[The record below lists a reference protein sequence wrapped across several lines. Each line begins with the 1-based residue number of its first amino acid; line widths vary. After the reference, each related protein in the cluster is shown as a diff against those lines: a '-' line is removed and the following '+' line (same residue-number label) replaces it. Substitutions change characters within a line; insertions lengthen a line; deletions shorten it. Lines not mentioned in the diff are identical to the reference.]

1 MTTPSTAPRPSAGL
15 MVAPFPQPAQL
26 VRLAYRE
33 LHIAATGTKEQIAAL
48 GDPALL
54 PRPWDPASCI
64 QPQLR
69 RQVWEWLEQVVTWL
83 NSEYVWDAEA
93 AVLPCWPQHPHLVH
107 EIAVLADQRRRTGAE
122 LTSEA
127 LEDWHRYSL
136 PAFQDRTRTRT
147 KGHCQDGHEPWPAK
161 GRHTRHTAE
170 AAHRARAE
178 VYDADA
184 LASQAGASPAP
195 PRPARLS
202 VVDLETGELNP

>member
-1 MTTPSTAPRPSAGL
+1 MTTPATAPRPSAGL
-15 MVAPFPQPAQL
+15 MVAPFPQPSQL

-83 NSEYVWDAEA
+83 NAEYVWDAEA
-93 AVLPCWPQHPHLVH
+93 AVLACWPQHPHLVH
-107 EIAVLADQRRRTGAE
+107 EIAVLADQRRRAGAE
-122 LTSEA
+122 LTGEA

-147 KGHCQDGHEPWPAK
+147 TGHCQDGHEPWPAK

-170 AAHRARAE
+170 ATHRARGDL
-178 VYDADA
+178 YDADV

-195 PRPARLS
+195 PRPPGLS
-202 VVDLETGELNP
+202 AVDLETGELNP

>member
-1 MTTPSTAPRPSAGL
+1 

-33 LHIAATGTKEQIAAL
+33 LHIAATGTKQQIDAL
-48 GDPALL
+48 GDLTRL
-54 PRPWDPASCI
+54 PRPWDPPTCV

-83 NSEYVWDAEA
+83 NAEYVWDAEA

-107 EIAVLADQRRRTGAE
+107 EIAVLADQRRRAGAE
-122 LTSEA
+122 LTGDT

-136 PAFQDRTRTRT
+136 PTFQDRTRTRT

-161 GRHTRHTAE
+161 GRHTRHTAD
-170 AAHRARAE
+170 ATRRARTE
-178 VYDADA
+178 VYDLDA
-184 LASQAGASPAP
+184 SSAGDVGSSTP
-195 PRPARLS
+195 PPLPRLS
-202 VVDLETGELNP
+202 IVDLETGELDP